1 MLEPRLNLA
10 ALCLA
15 AMPAFFLYGCGDTD
29 PGLVVAPTYD
39 DSPLQFGISFSGSE
53 LKFDWDAVEGVS
65 QYRLT
70 QTAGD
75 AEVIPGG
82 QVLVNGLT
90 VTFEIPTITFDGTL
104 TEFLL
109 EGFDAVNGWQA
120 IGIQNGFG
128 SALIK
133 SELQFSW
140 DEVDGVTE
148 YCLKQLDGDV
158 TITVDGVPLNDLPPI
173 AGLSTSIDVTDVD
186 SNSATL
192 RFALEANEA
201 TLGCQEIPDGNNFSW
216 DLVLFESPLRMAFT
230 FTARTI
236 AFGWEPVPGATQ
248 YRLTQ
253 TAGRLNIL
261 PGVQSLNEADGLMP
275 VGQKLYD
282 ADELI
287 DRFQVPVHLFDW
299 GGSRFTLE
307 ALVDGEWQMAGQQD
321 TAGGSNPLIQTF
333 SEADL
338 SAPSFGS
345 RIAFGSHLS
354 LSEDGTT
361 LAVSAEGETSVPLE
375 QRDLLNIDSRIGTGT
390 TRSNIE
396 LQFSWNE
403 VAGVTEYCLQQ
414 LEGGNINVIPS
425 GAFLIV
431 EGLERTID
439 ITNADL
445 DPSSL
450 DFSLG
455 TYDAE
460 LDQCQEIAEG
470 NGFAVV
476 KETAVVALKDSGA
489 VFVYDLETEEKLKVK
504 SPRVDAEDQFG
515 RAVALSDDGQI
526 LVVSAF
532 GEDSDVTGVLATPD
546 AVSDNNNAAESG
558 AVYVYLRNGSDWN
571 LEAYI
576 KAPVID
582 PTPEDEIGDV
592 FGWAVALSGDGSTL
606 AISAVGEDSDGT
618 GPENNGASNS
628 GAVYVYTRGID
639 GLWALEE
646 SGYLKASNAGANDLF
661 GHSLTISFDG
671 SYLAV
676 AALWEASANG
686 EPDNNNKDK
695 SGAVYVFARDS
706 LSKEWVETSYLKAS
720 NRDAGDFFGQS
731 ISFDAGANI
740 LAIGAP
746 SEDHL
751 AAGVTAINSGD
762 NLENGAVGAAY
773 LFERSETGE
782 ASSWAQKNFYFK
794 ASNPNFAARFGQS
807 VVLSSGGDYLAVG
820 ATGDKSSASGING
833 PQGDDRQL
841 GSGAAYIFQRQH
853 DDNDSWEQIAFVN
866 EPQATSFLFFGSWMD
881 MALNGE
887 LLGVAGDQLGEQRP
901 PVGPSGFIYLY

>member
-1 MLEPRLNLA
+1 MLKTRLNLA

-109 EGFDAVNGWQA
+109 EGFDVVNGWQA

-148 YCLKQLDGDV
+148 YCLTQTEGDV
-158 TITVDGVPLNDLPPI
+158 TIIEGELLV

-248 YRLTQ
+248 YRLIQ
-253 TAGRLNIL
+253 TAGRQEIL
-261 PGVQSLNEADGLMP
+261 PG
-275 VGQKLYD
+275 GQKLYG

-321 TAGGSNPLIQTF
+321 TAGGSNPLIQAF

-361 LAVSAEGETSVPLE
+361 LAASAEGETSVPLE

-504 SPRVDAEDQFG
+504 SPLVDADDQFG
-515 RAVALSDDGQI
+515 RAVALSDDGQV

-532 GEDSDVTGVLATPD
+532 GEDSDVTGVQTTPD
-546 AVSDNNNAAESG
+546 AASDNNNAAESG

-582 PTPEDEIGDV
+582 PEPENGVGDV
-592 FGWAVALSGDGSTL
+592 FGWAVALSGDGNTL

-618 GPENNGASNS
+618 GPENNGTSNS

-661 GHSLTISFDG
+661 GHSLAISFDG
-671 SYLAV
+671 NYLAV
-676 AALWEASANG
+676 AALWEASADG
-686 EPDNNNKDK
+686 APDNNAKDK

-706 LSKEWVETSYLKAS
+706 LSNEWVETSYLKAS
-720 NRDAGDFFGQS
+720 NRDAGDLFGQS

-751 AAGVTAINSGD
+751 AAGVTAINSGKD
-762 NLENGAVGAAY
+762 LVDGAVGAAY
-773 LFERSETGE
+773 LFERSGTGE

-794 ASNPNFAARFGQS
+794 ASNPNPATRFGQS

-820 ATGDKSSASGING
+820 ATGDRSTASGING
-833 PQGDDRQL
+833 PEGADTL
-841 GSGAAYIFQRQH
+841 TGSGAAYIFKRGY
-853 DDNDSWEQIAFVN
+853 DNDSWEQIAFVN
-866 EPQATSFLFFGSWMD
+866 EPQATPVLFFGSWMD

-887 LLGVAGDQLGEQRP
+887 LLGVAAASLGEQQQS
-901 PVGPSGFIYLY
+901 VGPSGFIYLY